1 MSTKERIKIF
11 DDDTAIIFH
20 NKYEAWQFS
29 MHIKTARRY
38 VEKYLHTKEKWSGSR
53 RDEME

>member
-20 NKYEAWQFS
+20 NKYEACQFS